1 MINMSEAAEMITES
15 VNKQAA
21 EELVKRLWRENRE
34 LQREV
39 AALRAELD
47 RRDAAAGTVQPSLS
61 RVRSREQM
69 RAWAYST

>member
-34 LQREV
+34 LQREI

-47 RRDAAAGTVQPSLS
+47 RRDAAAGTVQEVHKGKL
-61 RVRSREQM
+61 VT
-69 RAWAYST
+69 AWI